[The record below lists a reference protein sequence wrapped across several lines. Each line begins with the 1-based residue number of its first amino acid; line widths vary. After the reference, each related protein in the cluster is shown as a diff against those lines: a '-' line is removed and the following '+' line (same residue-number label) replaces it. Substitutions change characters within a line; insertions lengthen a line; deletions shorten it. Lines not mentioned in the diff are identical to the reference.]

1 MRERSA
7 YVPPVR
13 VLVVAEDEQLSGP
26 LADGLA
32 RLGWPCVCAR
42 DEEAALVAAED
53 LAPEAVLVAPE
64 GAAALADLPRRLR
77 AACAPRR
84 TPVVA
89 LAEPQAALDQL
100 GFDLAVAP
108 PAHPAQ
114 IAARLES
121 LVRTAVGEEEAEL
134 RARTYAAMGA
144 SPSVPGADATPL
156 AVLTVGEPAPKFL
169 ALSHALGAGGAEV
182 TGAFTAYTAF
192 DYLHERAFDAVVLW
206 TGDTHAEALSIAAG
220 MKRNTRL
227 YHIPT
232 VLYGRQGV
240 QVALK
245 EAFDRGLSEVADA
258 STVPATAAARIL
270 SLARAHR
277 RERQARDALERG
289 RGLGLL
295 EASTGLF
302 TRDLFALHLGRLAQA
317 MPARRRSLSVA
328 VLRVELRPAAM
339 HARRSGALERAM
351 PQIGSMLGRLVR
363 VEDTAARLAPDVF
376 ALALPGS
383 RRAAAQAAAE
393 RIAAVIGCT
402 AFDLGGDEPPF
413 TVEFAVGA
421 AEVGHGDT
429 AGGALERAA
438 ARSSALAAG

>member
-1 MRERSA
+1 MREESA
-7 YVPPVR
+7 YVTPVR
-13 VLVVAEDEQLSGP
+13 VLIVAEDERASGL
-26 LADGLA
+26 LADGLV
-32 RLGWPCVCAR
+32 RLGWPCVRAR
-42 DEEAALVAAED
+42 DGETALAAAED
-53 LAPEAVLVAPE
+53 LAPEAVLIAPE
-64 GAAALADLPRRLR
+64 GAAALADLPRRLK
-77 AACAPRR
+77 AASAPRR

-121 LVRTAVGEEEAEL
+121 VVRTAVGEEEAEL
-134 RARTYAAMGA
+134 RARTFAALGA
-144 SPSVPGADATPL
+144 SPPTAPVDASPL

-169 ALSHALGAGGAEV
+169 ALSHALASGGAEV

-206 TGDTHAEALSIAAG
+206 TGDTHAEALSIAGG

-232 VLYGRQGV
+232 ILYGREGV
-240 QVALK
+240 EITLK
-245 EAFDRGLSEVADA
+245 EAFARGLSDVADG
-258 STVPATAAARIL
+258 STAPATAAARIL

-277 RERQARDALERG
+277 RERTAREALERG
-289 RGLGLL
+289 RGSGLL

-302 TRDLFALHLGRLAQA
+302 TRDLFAAHLGRLAKA
-317 MPARRRSLSVA
+317 MPARRRALSVA
-328 VLRVELRPAAM
+328 VLRVDLRPAAL

-383 RRAAAQAAAE
+383 HRPAAHTAAE

-402 AFDLGGDEPPF
+402 AFDSGGDEASF
-413 TVEFAVGA
+413 TVEFSVGA
-421 AEVGHGDT
+421 AEVGRGDT

-438 ARSSALAAG
+438 GRSAARAAG